1 MPLPDKLGLASLPFP
16 SATWERGEKRRRA
29 MPALQEKADMNI
41 SELLQQKRRQ
51 VLEIAAGHG
60 ARNVRLF
67 GSVAR
72 GEATATSDLDL
83 LIEMAP
89 ERTLLDI
96 VAIKQDLEELL
107 GCKVDVVTEAAI
119 SPYLRDK
126 VLHEAVRL

>member
-1 MPLPDKLGLASLPFP
+1 
-16 SATWERGEKRRRA
+16 

-41 SELLQQKRRQ
+41 SQLIQQKRRQ
-51 VLEIAAGHG
+51 ILEIAEGHG

-72 GEATATSDLDL
+72 GETTETSDLDL
-83 LIEMAP
+83 LIEMEP
-89 ERTLLDI
+89 GRSLLDI
-96 VAIKQDLEELL
+96 VAIKQDLEDLL

-126 VLHEAVRL
+126 VLQEAVRL

>member
-1 MPLPDKLGLASLPFP
+1 MNLSKL
-16 SATWERGEKRRRA
+16 
-29 MPALQEKADMNI
+29 I
-41 SELLQQKRRQ
+41 QQQRRQ
-51 VLEIAAGHG
+51 ILEIAQGHG

-72 GEATATSDLDL
+72 GEATESSDLDL
-83 LIEMAP
+83 LIEMEP
-89 ERTLLDI
+89 GRSLLDI

>member
-1 MPLPDKLGLASLPFP
+1 
-16 SATWERGEKRRRA
+16 

-41 SELLQQKRRQ
+41 PGLIQQKRRQ
-51 VLEIAAGHG
+51 VLEIAQRHG

-72 GEATATSDLDL
+72 GETTETSDLDL
-83 LIEMAP
+83 LIEMEP
-89 ERTLLDI
+89 GRTLLDI
-96 VAIKQDLEELL
+96 VAVKQDLEELL

-126 VLHEAVRL
+126 VLQEAVRL

>member
-1 MPLPDKLGLASLPFP
+1 
-16 SATWERGEKRRRA
+16 

-41 SELLQQKRRQ
+41 PGLIQQKRRQ
-51 VLEIAAGHG
+51 VLEIAQRHG

-72 GEATATSDLDL
+72 GETTEISDLDL
-83 LIEMAP
+83 LIEMEP
-89 ERTLLDI
+89 GRTLLDI
-96 VAIKQDLEELL
+96 VAVKQDLEELL

-126 VLHEAVRL
+126 VLQEAVRL

>member
-1 MPLPDKLGLASLPFP
+1 VSALHRKNAGGQCPLYKKKQMNLSQLIQ
-16 SATWERGEKRRRA
+16 EKR
-29 MPALQEKADMNI
+29 PQI
-41 SELLQQKRRQ
+41 
-51 VLEIAAGHG
+51 LEIAEGHG

-72 GEATATSDLDL
+72 GEATETSDLDL

-89 ERTLLDI
+89 ERSLLDV

-119 SPYLRDK
+119 SPYLKDK
-126 VLHEAVRL
+126 VLNETVRL